1 MNEDFSNL
9 NLFWPER
16 IRLYVLY
23 RFRRNA
29 DVLGPY
35 ETALLQ
41 AKLVTVHY
49 SFHDTLAD
57 ATPSADRK
65 ACVTERYVRYLRW
78 KKNQT
83 ISRIFG
89 SVLLPFVVAVL
100 STIATQLILQWLES
114 AVCMP
119 IP

>member
-35 ETALLQ
+35 EAALLRE
-41 AKLVTVHY
+41 KLVVVRY

-65 ACVTERYVRYLRW
+65 ACITERYVRYLRW

-114 AVCMP
+114 GGCMP